1 MRAAFVAMLGSCG
14 LSLQRHSPRSLGS
27 TGPIRAAVIGC
38 VAILCS
44 ASATLAGSV
53 LAASD
58 NLGAKESVEWS
69 AQTKIK
75 PEGAAVVVEVV
86 DVGDASKGLN
96 FAQNICSACHN
107 VLWTETPSPNERAP
121 PFKRIANI
129 PGMSI
134 TALTVWSRTSHP
146 TMPNL
151 VIGPEDMDDLIAYI
165 LSLRGR

>member
-1 MRAAFVAMLGSCG
+1 
-14 LSLQRHSPRSLGS
+14 
-27 TGPIRAAVIGC
+27 
-38 VAILCS
+38 
-44 ASATLAGSV
+44 
-53 LAASD
+53 
-58 NLGAKESVEWS
+58 VEWS

>member
-1 MRAAFVAMLGSCG
+1 MLDSCG
-14 LSLQRHSPRSLGS
+14 LSMQPHSPRSLGS
-27 TGPIRAAVIGC
+27 TGQIRAAVIGC
-38 VAILCS
+38 VAILSS
-44 ASATLAGSV
+44 ASATQAGSV
-53 LAASD
+53 LATSD

-69 AQTKIK
+69 AETK
-75 PEGAAVVVEVV
+75 VEVV

-121 PFKRIANI
+121 PFKRIANT